1 MGQEF
6 ETIPQQIANN
16 IIQLMK
22 ERKIHNGD
30 RLFEQQFMKMFAV
43 SQTVI
48 REALF
53 ILETKDLVVRNPRRG
68 VYLSLPTEQDI
79 EKLFETREVIEVFV
93 NKAAARILT
102 DEQIGQIKEVM
113 EEAERKLLK
122 HDFAQYYVYG
132 GAFHSKIYEFTGY
145 TKLRKLYDNIQD
157 LFDIYYV
164 NKTDD
169 DTQYQ
174 ENVRELNDHRDIFNA
189 IQSHDEAR
197 CETLVHLHISH
208 VRQRLEGAFLDSRE

>member
-6 ETIPQQIANN
+6 ETIPQQIATS

-30 RLFEQQFMKMFAV
+30 RLFEQQFMKMFSV

-53 ILETKDLVVRNPRRG
+53 ILETKDLVVKNPRKG
-68 VYLSLPTEQDI
+68 VYLSLPTDQDI

-93 NKAAARILT
+93 SKAAARLLNE
-102 DEQIGQIKEVM
+102 EQIEQIREIM
-113 EEAERKLLK
+113 EEAERKLSN
-122 HDFAQYYVYG
+122 HEFSQYYVYG
-132 GAFHSKIYEFTGY
+132 GSFHSKLYEFTGY

-169 DTQYQ
+169 ATQYQ
-174 ENVRELNDHRDIFNA
+174 ENVRELNDHRNIFNA
-189 IQSHDEAR
+189 IKDRDEVR
-197 CETLVHLHISH
+197 CESLVHIHISH
-208 VRQRLEGAFLDSRE
+208 VRQRLEGEVH